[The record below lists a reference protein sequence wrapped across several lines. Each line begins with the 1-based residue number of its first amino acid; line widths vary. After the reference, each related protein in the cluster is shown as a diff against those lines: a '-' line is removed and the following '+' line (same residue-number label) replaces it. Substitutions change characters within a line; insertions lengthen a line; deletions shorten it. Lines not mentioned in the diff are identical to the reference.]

1 MAGDIDIS
9 TSWRGVRLLLPVHDE
24 VLLEV
29 PAAGLGEVARGAA
42 GIMRRAG
49 AELGIGVE
57 LPVRASAGASWG
69 GLEPVEEGLPE
80 GAPAARGSGAAMD
93 QP

>member
-1 MAGDIDIS
+1 MAGDPDIS

-49 AELGIGVE
+49 AELGIGVG

-69 GLEPVEEGLPE
+69 GLEPVEGSRED
-80 GAPAARGSGAAMD
+80 APASRGSGAAMD